1 MAKDEP
7 ELKNEQPAKPGFKAY
22 VRNGG
27 GKYYLMNGLGA
38 SEGSYGLSDGSVKQ
52 ASDSELSS
60 AIKAH
65 MDSFGGILSGGK
77 NAAVLR
83 PTRVR

>member
-1 MAKDEP
+1 MKDER
-7 ELKNEQPAKPGFKAY
+7 PAKPGFRAH
-22 VRNGG
+22 VRTGG

-60 AIKAH
+60 AVKAH
-65 MDSFGGILSGGK
+65 MDSFGGNLSGGK

-83 PTRVR
+83 PNRAN